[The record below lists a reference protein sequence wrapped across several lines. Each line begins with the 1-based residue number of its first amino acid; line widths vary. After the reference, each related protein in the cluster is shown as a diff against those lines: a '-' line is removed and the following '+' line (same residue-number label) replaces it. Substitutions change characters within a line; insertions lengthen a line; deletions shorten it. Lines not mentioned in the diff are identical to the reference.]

1 MARRGFDTYMEYER
15 GFHGWLFF
23 FFITACIGALFRV
36 YILFQASR
44 MLWLVASSGELG
56 LISAS
61 VGQLLIAVIFV
72 LAMAFGLLLFANQ
85 DSRTPRFWTGYFL
98 AVIPLDIAVYSLIA
112 VQTIYYEQTN
122 FGAAFWGL
130 LRSGGLRGAAISL
143 VWALYWMRSK
153 RVRLTYG
160 TAGFERPTEI
170 PDERSLLAHNPP

>member
-1 MARRGFDTYMEYER
+1 MEYER

-23 FFITACIGALFRV
+23 FFISACIGALFRV

-61 VGQLLIAVIFV
+61 VGEVLIAVIFV